1 MRFKVISHYGR
12 FISKSYDLDMLSLEV
27 TEPELAVNVIG
38 RPRPE
43 YSITRIRGYKG
54 TSFVVEEAVDQ
65 NCYSTSVKG
74 LNIPFCLGRIHVRDV
89 SGSDVQTVA

>member
-54 TSFVVEEAVDQ
+54 TSFVVEESVER
-65 NCYSTSVKG
+65 NCHSTPVKG
-74 LNIPFCLGRIHVRDV
+74 LSIPFCTGTSHVRDF
-89 SGSDVQTVA
+89 SESDL